1 MSLSV
6 CLSSIII
13 IETIF
18 ISRPALVRVHFRVVH
33 IRTLSPL
40 LSGRRVG
47 WQVGMQKYDYH
58 SRHLFY
64 CFSYKLQQPESFL
77 IISRLLRGRRV
88 KVPPVSLLS
97 WLAGCWAVLAGLAW

>member
-6 CLSSIII
+6 CLSSII

-18 ISRPALVRVHFRVVH
+18 ISRPALVRVHLRVVH

-47 WQVGMQKYDYH
+47 LQVGMQKYDYH

-97 WLAGCWAVLAGLAW
+97 WLVGCWAAGWPGLAW